1 MNAQEFKK
9 RFMPF
14 HRLLYRVAFH
24 LTGNVQDAEDLLQ
37 DTYLKLWQKR
47 NELRDEA
54 STTKKSIIKHLHKM
68 NIKSKMY
75 ASFETLKKLA
85 ACTVLVLVC
94 LTAQAENKAF
104 DKLSKIKDVDFVN
117 VDKDMVALAAKSGK
131 GLHIG
136 DVINL
141 DDTDGKFL
149 NTIDNIKVFSSE
161 NKKAMEQLQKTATK
175 MLKGKDWH
183 SLMDMKGDDGE
194 IVKIYQAKEG
204 EKNTNVVVA
213 IEEDNAVVVVINGT
227 LDIKQLMGMGN
238 KGNNEEQN

>member
-1 MNAQEFKK
+1 
-9 RFMPF
+9 
-14 HRLLYRVAFH
+14 
-24 LTGNVQDAEDLLQ
+24 
-37 DTYLKLWQKR
+37 
-47 NELRDEA
+47 
-54 STTKKSIIKHLHKM
+54 M

-117 VDKDMVALAAKSGK
+117 VDKDMVALAAKSGE
-131 GLHIG
+131 GLHLG
-136 DVINL
+136 DVVNL

-161 NKKAMEQLQKTATK
+161 NKKAMEQMQKTATK
-175 MLKGKDWH
+175 ILKGKDWQP
-183 SLMDMKGDDGE
+183 LIDMKGDDGE

-213 IEEDNAVVVVINGT
+213 IEEDECVVVIIDGT
-227 LDIKQLMGMGN
+227 FDIKQMMEMGN